1 MRISVNNTGLLLAV
15 LAGCISLAEA
25 VWPGSAPQSE
35 SLNFWLPLAILA
47 GCGFLLAAY
56 LADRRPSVAR
66 AILLV
71 FGIALLGSSLYFG
84 LISGGGGRSLAATAA
99 DLVPGLLAIASG
111 LLIGPVQRHAAP

>member
-1 MRISVNNTGLLLAV
+1 MRISFNNTGVLLAV
-15 LAGCISLAEA
+15 LAGCTSLAEA

-47 GCGFLLAAY
+47 GCGFLLSAY
-56 LADRRPSVAR
+56 LADRQPGVAR

-71 FGIALLGSSLYFG
+71 FGIALLGSGVYFG
-84 LISGGGGRSLAATAA
+84 LVSGGGGRSLVATVA
-99 DLVPGLLAIASG
+99 DLVPGILAIASG